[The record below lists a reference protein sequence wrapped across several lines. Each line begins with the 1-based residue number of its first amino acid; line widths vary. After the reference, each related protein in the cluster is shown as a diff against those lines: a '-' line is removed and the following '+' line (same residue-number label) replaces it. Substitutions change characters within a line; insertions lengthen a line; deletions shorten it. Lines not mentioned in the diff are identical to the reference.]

1 MMSNSYTRNN
11 LNSLIFKEIEYTI
24 CPSKLKKIMKLFY
37 KKNKGKKCL
46 KDTIIQMHLYIIY
59 YFGNYSITVENVIV
73 DFFKDKNPGFN
84 DYEQNEEY
92 AKIFLNDFSLII
104 SDFGISQMDNRYLN
118 EFLNSKKAF
127 QEYKQIS
134 ALISQ
139 IHFVN
144 NFLCQFIK

>member
-1 MMSNSYTRNN
+1 
-11 LNSLIFKEIEYTI
+11 
-24 CPSKLKKIMKLFY
+24 MKLFY

-59 YFGNYSITVENVIV
+59 YFGIYSLTIENVIV
-73 DFFKDKNPGFN
+73 DFFKDKYPGFN
-84 DYEQNEEY
+84 DYEHDEEY
-92 AKIFLNDFSLII
+92 AKVFLNDFSLII
-104 SDFGISQMDNRYLN
+104 SDFGIAQMDNRYLN